1 MDRIDILHGIIE
13 TEDPNVFWA
22 REGKLRKILE
32 DCSLSSDDKEN
43 IIRSCTED
51 RKLTKRF
58 LSEPSLDKTADIQ
71 KELEQRI
78 GAKGMNYL
86 RDIHTAIHGYVRKEV
101 SEPTGEFDDGRFV
114 YRAVPARRQCLDLLK
129 PLTPPAYDLAIPDT
143 VTVSGKEWKIVHI
156 SDKAFEGCDAVKT
169 VKLPASLETIGKNA
183 FCNCTSLSSVD
194 LPRHL
199 TVIGDNA
206 FAFTALEELP
216 FKDYLEEI
224 GNMAFYRCRK
234 LKTVEL
240 PKRTSQIGLGA
251 FAGCSSLETIS
262 VDDKNGRF
270 MFENG
275 VLYSRKQDRIVQVV
289 GTFKGK
295 LSPPR
300 SLITIE
306 QYAAEDCAGITELD
320 LPVSVTGIGAY
331 AFRGCT
337 ELAKVKFPNTIERI
351 GAGAF
356 SGCRKLTS
364 IDVPASLKS
373 IGKQAFSGCTSLEVG
388 EIAGKVSYKGLNIFE
403 GCTGLNRITI
413 RKDSEY
419 TDADFPK
426 ITRIKFT
433 R

>member
-1 MDRIDILHGIIE
+1 MDRIDILHGIVE
-13 TEDPNVFWA
+13 KEDSDIFWA
-22 REGKLRKILE
+22 REGKLTKILQ
-32 DCSLSSDDKEN
+32 DSPLSPEDKEQ
-43 IIRSCTED
+43 IIRACTEE

-58 LSEPSLDKTADIQ
+58 LSEPSLDKTADVQ
-71 KELEQRI
+71 KELEQKI
-78 GAKGMNYL
+78 GGKGMNYL
-86 RDIHTAIHGYVRKEV
+86 RDVHTAIHHYSRKEV
-101 SEPTGEFDDGRFV
+101 SEPAGEFDDGRFV
-114 YRAVPARRQCLDLLK
+114 YKAVPARRQCLDLLR
-129 PLTPPAYDLAIPDT
+129 PLTPPAYDLVIPDT
-143 VTVSGKEWKIVHI
+143 VTVSRKEWKIVTI
-156 SDKAFEGCDAVKT
+156 ADKAFEGCDAIKT

-199 TVIGDNA
+199 TKIGDNA
-206 FAFTALEELP
+206 FAFTALEALP

-251 FAGCSSLETIS
+251 FAGCSSLETVS

-270 MFENG
+270 MFEDG
-275 VLYSRKQDRIVQVV
+275 VLYSRKQDRIVQVA
-289 GTFKGK
+289 GTFRGK
-295 LSPPR
+295 LSPLR
-300 SLITIE
+300 SLVTVE

-320 LPVSVTGIGAY
+320 LPVSVTSIGAY

-356 SGCRKLTS
+356 SGCRKLSS
-364 IDVPASLKS
+364 IDVPASVKT

-426 ITRIKFT
+426 ITRVKFT

>member
-13 TEDPNVFWA
+13 KEDPDIFWA

-32 DCSLSSDDKEN
+32 DTALSPEDREQ
-43 IIRSCTED
+43 IIRACSEE

-58 LSEPSLDKTADIQ
+58 LSEPSLDKTADVQ
-71 KELEQRI
+71 KELGQKV
-78 GAKGMNYL
+78 GGKGMNYL
-86 RDIHTAIHGYVRKEV
+86 KDVHTAIHHYSRKEV
-101 SEPTGEFDDGRFV
+101 PEPTGEFNDGRFV
-114 YRAVPARRQCLDLLK
+114 YKAVPARRQCLDLLR
-129 PLTPPAYDLAIPDT
+129 PLTPPAYDLVIPDT
-143 VTVSGKEWKIVHI
+143 VTVSGKEWKIVTI
-156 SDKAFEGCDAVKT
+156 ADKAFEGCDAIRT
-169 VKLPASLETIGKNA
+169 VKLPASLETVGKNA
-183 FCNCTSLSSVD
+183 FCNCTSMISVD

-251 FAGCSSLETIS
+251 FAGCSSLETVS

-270 MFENG
+270 MFEDG
-275 VLYSRKQDRIVQVV
+275 VLYSRKQDRIVQVA
-289 GTFKGK
+289 GTFRGK

-300 SLITIE
+300 SLVTIE
-306 QYAAEDCAGITELD
+306 QYAAEDCTGITELD

-356 SGCRKLTS
+356 SGCRKLAS
-364 IDVPASLKS
+364 IDVPASVKT

-388 EIAGKVSYKGLNIFE
+388 EIGGKVSYKGLNLFE

-413 RKDSEY
+413 RKDSDY

>member
-13 TEDPNVFWA
+13 KEDPDIFWA
-22 REGKLRKILE
+22 REGKLRKVLE
-32 DCSLSSDDKEN
+32 DTALSPEDREQ
-43 IIRSCTED
+43 ILRACTEE

-58 LSEPSLDKTADIQ
+58 LSEPSLDKTADVQ
-71 KELEQRI
+71 KKLGQKV
-78 GAKGMNYL
+78 GGKGMNYL
-86 RDIHTAIHGYVRKEV
+86 KDVHTAIHRYSRKEV

-114 YRAVPARRQCLDLLK
+114 YKAVPARRQCLDLLR
-129 PLTPPAYDLAIPDT
+129 PLTPPAYDLVIPDT
-143 VTVSGKEWKIVHI
+143 VTVSGKEWKIVTI
-156 SDKAFEGCDAVKT
+156 ADKAFEGCDAIKT

-199 TVIGDNA
+199 TKIGDNA
-206 FAFTALEELP
+206 FAFTALEALL

-251 FAGCSSLETIS
+251 FAGCSSLETVS

-270 MFENG
+270 MFEDG
-275 VLYSRKQDRIVQVV
+275 VLYSRKQDRIVQVA
-289 GTFKGK
+289 GTFRGK

-300 SLITIE
+300 SLVTIE

-320 LPVSVTGIGAY
+320 LPVSVTSIGAY

-356 SGCRKLTS
+356 SGCRKLSS
-364 IDVPASLKS
+364 IDVPASVKT

-388 EIAGKVSYKGLNIFE
+388 EIGGKISYKGLNVFE

-413 RKDSEY
+413 RKDSDY
-419 TDADFPK
+419 TEADFPK
-426 ITRIKFT
+426 NTRIKFT

>member
-13 TEDPNVFWA
+13 KEDPDIFWA
-22 REGKLRKILE
+22 REGKLRKVLE
-32 DCSLSSDDKEN
+32 DTALSPEDREQ
-43 IIRSCTED
+43 ILRACTEE

-58 LSEPSLDKTADIQ
+58 LSEPSLDKTADVQ
-71 KELEQRI
+71 KELGQKV
-78 GAKGMNYL
+78 GGKGMNYL
-86 RDIHTAIHGYVRKEV
+86 KDVHTAIHRYSRKEV

-114 YRAVPARRQCLDLLK
+114 YKAVPARRQCLDLLR
-129 PLTPPAYDLAIPDT
+129 PLTPPAYDLVIPDT
-143 VTVSGKEWKIVHI
+143 VTVSGKEWKIVTI
-156 SDKAFEGCDAVKT
+156 ADKAFEGCDAIKT

-199 TVIGDNA
+199 TKIGDNA
-206 FAFTALEELP
+206 FAFTALEALL

-251 FAGCSSLETIS
+251 FAGCSSLETVS

-270 MFENG
+270 MFEDG
-275 VLYSRKQDRIVQVV
+275 VLYSRKQDRIVQVA
-289 GTFKGK
+289 GTFRGK

-364 IDVPASLKS
+364 IDVPASVKT

-388 EIAGKVSYKGLNIFE
+388 EIGGKVSYKGLNVFE

-413 RKDSEY
+413 RKDSDY

>member
-13 TEDPNVFWA
+13 KEDSDIFWA

-32 DCSLSSDDKEN
+32 DTALSPEDKER
-43 IIRSCTED
+43 IVAACSEE

-71 KELEQRI
+71 KELSGKVGE
-78 GAKGMNYL
+78 KGMNYL
-86 RDIHTAIHGYVRKEV
+86 RDVHTAIHHYVRKEI

-114 YRAVPARRQCLDLLK
+114 YNAVPARRQCLSLLK
-129 PLTPPAYDLAIPDT
+129 PLTPPAYDLVIPDT
-143 VTVSGKEWKIVHI
+143 VTVSGKEWKIVNI
-156 SDKAFEGCDAVKT
+156 ADRAFEGCDAIQT

-206 FAFTALEELP
+206 FAFTALEVLP

-251 FAGCSSLETIS
+251 FAGCSSLETVS

-270 MFENG
+270 MFEDG
-275 VLYSRKQDRIVQVV
+275 VLYSRKQDRIVQVA
-289 GTFKGK
+289 GTFRGR

-300 SLITIE
+300 SLVTIE

-364 IDVPASLKS
+364 IDVPASVKT

-388 EIAGKVSYKGLNIFE
+388 EIGGKVSYKGLNVFE

-413 RKDSEY
+413 RKDSDY

-426 ITRIKFT
+426 IIRIKFT

>member
-13 TEDPNVFWA
+13 KEDPDIFWA
-22 REGKLRKILE
+22 REGKLRKVLE
-32 DCSLSSDDKEN
+32 DTALSPEDREQ
-43 IIRSCTED
+43 ILRACTEE

-58 LSEPSLDKTADIQ
+58 LSEPSLDKTADVQ
-71 KELEQRI
+71 KKLGQKV
-78 GAKGMNYL
+78 GGKGMNYL
-86 RDIHTAIHGYVRKEV
+86 KDVHTAIHRYSRKEV

-114 YRAVPARRQCLDLLK
+114 YKAVPARRQCLDLLR
-129 PLTPPAYDLAIPDT
+129 PLTPPAYDLVIPDT
-143 VTVSGKEWKIVHI
+143 VTVSGKEWKIVTI
-156 SDKAFEGCDAVKT
+156 ADKAFEGCDAIKT

-199 TVIGDNA
+199 TKIGDNA
-206 FAFTALEELP
+206 FAFTALEALL

-251 FAGCSSLETIS
+251 FAGCSSLETVS

-270 MFENG
+270 MFEDG
-275 VLYSRKQDRIVQVV
+275 VLYSRKQDRIVQVA
-289 GTFKGK
+289 GTFRGK

-300 SLITIE
+300 SLVTIE

-320 LPVSVTGIGAY
+320 LPVSVTSIGAY

-364 IDVPASLKS
+364 IDVPASVKT

-388 EIAGKVSYKGLNIFE
+388 EIGGKISYKGLNVFE

-413 RKDSEY
+413 RKDSDY
-419 TDADFPK
+419 TEADFPK
-426 ITRIKFT
+426 NTRIKFT

>member
-13 TEDPNVFWA
+13 KEDPDIFWA
-22 REGKLRKILE
+22 REGKLRKVLE
-32 DCSLSSDDKEN
+32 DTALSPEDREQ
-43 IIRSCTED
+43 ILRACTEE

-58 LSEPSLDKTADIQ
+58 LSEPSLDKTADVQ
-71 KELEQRI
+71 KKLGQKV
-78 GAKGMNYL
+78 GGKGMNYL
-86 RDIHTAIHGYVRKEV
+86 KDVHTAIHRYSRKEV

-114 YRAVPARRQCLDLLK
+114 YKAVPARRQCLDLLR
-129 PLTPPAYDLAIPDT
+129 PLTPPAYDLVIPDT
-143 VTVSGKEWKIVHI
+143 VTVSGKEWKIVTI
-156 SDKAFEGCDAVKT
+156 ADKAFEGCDAIKT

-199 TVIGDNA
+199 TKIGDNA
-206 FAFTALEELP
+206 FAFTALEALL

-251 FAGCSSLETIS
+251 FAGCSSLETVS

-270 MFENG
+270 MFEDG
-275 VLYSRKQDRIVQVV
+275 VLYSRKQDRIVQVA
-289 GTFKGK
+289 GTFRGK

-300 SLITIE
+300 SLVTIE

-364 IDVPASLKS
+364 IDVPASVKT

-388 EIAGKVSYKGLNIFE
+388 EIGGKISYKGLNVFE

-413 RKDSEY
+413 RKDSDY
-419 TDADFPK
+419 TEADFPK
-426 ITRIKFT
+426 NTRIKFT

>member
-13 TEDPNVFWA
+13 KEDPDIFWA

-32 DCSLSSDDKEN
+32 DTALSPEDKEQ
-43 IIRSCTED
+43 IIRACSEE

-58 LSEPSLDKTADIQ
+58 LSEPSLDKTADVQ
-71 KELEQRI
+71 KELGQKV
-78 GAKGMNYL
+78 GGKGMNYL
-86 RDIHTAIHGYVRKEV
+86 KDVHTAIHRYSRKEV

-114 YRAVPARRQCLDLLK
+114 YKAVPARRQCLDLLR
-129 PLTPPAYDLAIPDT
+129 PLTPPAYDLTIPDT

-156 SDKAFEGCDAVKT
+156 SDKAFEGCDAIKT

-206 FAFTALEELP
+206 FAFTALETLP

-251 FAGCSSLETIS
+251 FAGCSSLETVS

-270 MFENG
+270 MFEDG
-275 VLYSRKQDRIVQVV
+275 VLYSRKQDRIVQVA
-289 GTFKGK
+289 GTFRGK

-331 AFRGCT
+331 AFRGCA

-356 SGCRKLTS
+356 SGCRKLAS

-388 EIAGKVSYKGLNIFE
+388 EIGGKVSYKGLNIFE

-419 TDADFPK
+419 TNADFPK